1 MKRLEP
7 KNFTFVLIASL
18 ILLTIGGG
26 IGFYFATKFMLTQK
40 EALRQKKTDLY
51 LSEQRIQQL
60 TELKG
65 KYSKATA
72 KLDDITTALPSNKGQ
87 AEVIVQLKG
96 EAEKIGFEL
105 TSVQFT
111 DSGSSIS
118 KNKKSTDPNL
128 TQTTKS
134 GNVYVLPVSL
144 KMRGTFSQLTTYL
157 TTIEHLSRYNS
168 VVSINIVKTGDE
180 GDNSN
185 VRDVTILLNT
195 YIKP

>member
-72 KLDDITTALPSNKGQ
+72 KLDDITTALPSNKDQ

>member
-7 KNFTFVLIASL
+7 KNFTLVLIISL
-18 ILLTIGGG
+18 VVLTVGGA
-26 IGFYFATKFMLTQK
+26 IGFYFATKFMLAQK

-65 KYSKATA
+65 KYSKASA
-72 KLDDITTALPSNKGQ
+72 KLDDITTALPNQKDQ
-87 AEVIVQLKG
+87 AEVIVQLKS

-105 TSVQFT
+105 TSVQFN
-111 DSGSSIS
+111 DSGSSIT
-118 KNKKSTDPNL
+118 KDKKSSDPNL

-144 KMRGTFSQLTTYL
+144 KLRGTFSQLTTYL

-168 VVSINIVKTGDE
+168 VVSINIVQTGDKN
-180 GDNSN
+180 GNSN
-185 VRDVTILLNT
+185 VRDMTLLLNT

>member
-72 KLDDITTALPSNKGQ
+72 KLDDITTALPSNK
-87 AEVIVQLKG
+87 ATRRKSLSSSKVRLKKL
-96 EAEKIGFEL
+96 A
-105 TSVQFT
+105 
-111 DSGSSIS
+111 SS
-118 KNKKSTDPNL
+118 
-128 TQTTKS
+128 
-134 GNVYVLPVSL
+134 
-144 KMRGTFSQLTTYL
+144 
-157 TTIEHLSRYNS
+157 
-168 VVSINIVKTGDE
+168 
-180 GDNSN
+180 
-185 VRDVTILLNT
+185 
-195 YIKP
+195 

>member
-1 MKRLEP
+1 MKSLEP

-72 KLDDITTALPSNKGQ
+72 KLDDITTALPSNKDQ
-87 AEVIVQLKG
+87 AEVIVQLKS

-111 DSGSSIS
+111 DSGSSIA

-144 KMRGTFSQLTTYL
+144 KLRGTFSQLTAFL

>member
-1 MKRLEP
+1 M
-7 KNFTFVLIASL
+7 
-18 ILLTIGGG
+18 
-26 IGFYFATKFMLTQK
+26 
-40 EALRQKKTDLY
+40 
-51 LSEQRIQQL
+51 
-60 TELKG
+60 
-65 KYSKATA
+65 
-72 KLDDITTALPSNKGQ
+72 
-87 AEVIVQLKG
+87 
-96 EAEKIGFEL
+96 
-105 TSVQFT
+105 QFT